1 MFYVCTLLVLSYLP
15 PGVSY
20 VGAVLFRQ
28 LLTTV
33 VYAQQY
39 GDIVILHASAWIWY
53 QVITAC
59 GHKVGW
65 LIAKKS
71 FDRLVP
77 GFFARAL
84 SGIPVVRP
92 QVSFVI

>member
-1 MFYVCTLLVLSYLP
+1 MSYRIVCYACQTGLYHIVLY
-15 PGVSY
+15 
-20 VGAVLFRQ
+20 RH
-28 LLTTV
+28 
-33 VYAQQY
+33 
-39 GDIVILHASAWIWY
+39 IASY

-92 QVSFVI
+92 QVTVSSQICYCWGGHYWAFLSV